1 MDLKKLRQEIDRL
14 DTRLVE
20 LLSRRARV
28 ALRIGA
34 CKRSQRR
41 AAYVP
46 AREKKVLENVRRLNQ
61 GPLPAEALMAIYRE
75 IMSAS
80 IALEQPMR
88 VAYLGPV
95 ATFTHQAARS
105 RFGASVEYLPC
116 ETISDVFNAVQTRQ
130 ADYGVAPVENSIEG
144 AVTHTLDELAGSSL
158 KICAEIYLRISH
170 HLMAVQPERRLIR
183 RIYSK
188 DQVFG
193 QCRNWLRINM
203 PGVELSP
210 VSSTARAAEMAARE
224 KNTGALA
231 SLLAAEMY
239 GLRVLARNV
248 QDSGA
253 NTTRFLVLGAA
264 AGSPTGQDKTS
275 MLFSVKHRAGALH
288 RVLSVFKR
296 YGLNMTKIESRPSR
310 QKAWEYLFFVDIEG
324 HADEPRIQR
333 ALNDLEKHCTMCT
346 VLGAYPRAPE
356 APALRA
362 LKAK

>member
-14 DTRLVE
+14 DARLVE

-28 ALRIGA
+28 ALRIGEA
-34 CKRSQRR
+34 KRSP
-41 AAYVP
+41 AALLTFRP
-46 AREKKVLENVRRLNQ
+46 GKKVLENVRHLNR

-80 IALEQPMR
+80 IALEQPVR

-95 ATFTHQAARS
+95 ATFTHQAARN
-105 RFGASVEYLPC
+105 RFGAGVQYLPC
-116 ETISDVFNAVQTRQ
+116 EMIGDIFNAVQTRQ

-144 AVTHTLDELAGSSL
+144 AVTHTLDELAGSPL

-170 HLMAVQPERRLIR
+170 HLMATRPERRHIL

-203 PGVELSP
+203 PGVELAP
-210 VSSTARAAEMAARE
+210 VSSTARAAEMSARE
-224 KNTGALA
+224 KNTAALA

-253 NTTRFLVLGAA
+253 NTTRFLVLGSEFGA
-264 AGSPTGQDKTS
+264 PTGNDKTS
-275 MLFSVKHRAGALH
+275 VLFSVKHRAGALH
-288 RVLSVFKR
+288 RALAVFKH
-296 YGLNMTKIESRPSR
+296 YNINMTKIESRPSR

-324 HADEPRIQR
+324 HAAEPQVRR
-333 ALNDLEKHCTMCT
+333 ALNDLENTAPCARCWA
-346 VLGAYPRAPE
+346 LSARAGS
-356 APALRA
+356 PALRA

>member
-14 DTRLVE
+14 DDRLVE

-28 ALRIGA
+28 ALRIGEA
-34 CKRSQRR
+34 KRSHRH

-46 AREKKVLENVRRLNQ
+46 AREKKVLENVRHLNR
-61 GPLPAEALMAIYRE
+61 GPLPDEALIAIYRE

-80 IALEQPMR
+80 IALEQPVR

-95 ATFTHQAARS
+95 ATFTHQAARN
-105 RFGASVEYLPC
+105 RFGASVQYMPC
-116 ETISDVFNAVQTRQ
+116 ETIGDVFNAVQTRQ

-144 AVTHTLDELAGSSL
+144 AVTHTLDELAGSPL
-158 KICAEIYLRISH
+158 KICAEIYLRIAH
-170 HLMAVQPERRLIR
+170 HLMAARPERRHIR

-193 QCRNWLRINM
+193 QCRNWLRNNM
-203 PGVELSP
+203 PGVELAP

-224 KNTGALA
+224 KNTAALA

-239 GLRVLARNV
+239 GLQLLARNV

-253 NTTRFLVLGAA
+253 NTTRFLVLGSEFGA
-264 AGSPTGQDKTS
+264 PTGKDKTS
-275 MLFSVKHRAGALH
+275 VLFSVKHRAGALH
-288 RVLSVFKR
+288 RVLTVFKR
-296 YGLNMTKIESRPSR
+296 YGINMTKIESRPSR

-324 HADEPRIQR
+324 HAAEPQVRR
-333 ALNDLEKHCTMCT
+333 ALDELEKHCTVCT
-346 VLGAYPRAPE
+346 ILGAYPRAPE
-356 APALRA
+356 ADLIHAPSSP
-362 LKAK
+362 